1 MAGALRAIP
10 YDLIITG
17 RQAIDGDTAQVGPEM
32 AEHLHLPQVSYV
44 VDCEYKGE
52 NNFRVK
58 KETEDGYEIL
68 DVEGPAVFTVL
79 ASGYKARYMNVGG
92 IVDAFDRQ
100 VEIWTEANLDLD
112 PSKLGLK
119 GSPTKVKQAFPKQ
132 TKAAGQVYELD
143 PEQAVEVI
151 INKMKEKFII

>member
-1 MAGALRAIP
+1 MRAIP

-68 DVEGPAVFTVL
+68 DVEGPAVFTAGPQL
-79 ASGYKARYMNVGG
+79 S
-92 IVDAFDRQ
+92 VDYYRR
-100 VEIWTEANLDLD
+100 
-112 PSKLGLK
+112 
-119 GSPTKVKQAFPKQ
+119 FP
-132 TKAAGQVYELD
+132 
-143 PEQAVEVI
+143 AVI
-151 INKMKEKFII
+151 SIRPL